1 MSKLASRRQ
10 KSRALQSTPCAAKR
24 PAQDRRSWRSLSS
37 EKPRRGNACWR
48 REIRLLAVLGRL
60 KDCARV
66 YTNRIFLRRE
76 AFLRLRTRI
85 FFALC
90 QGNEQV
96 YARKNAVK
104 SSREKRCLAQGS
116 SLPSRHP
123 NRKNIWIPAMKL
135 RWGKQLL
142 PALDRGQ
149 EALDRA
155 HRSNAQCADVCKK
168 LRSPDGFCRG
178 VSFHLNKKLPGKCCM
193 TGNNVYPRDKLNHF
207 KFLGIGH
214 QFLVQVVGRR
224 GEKMTQ
230 RFL

>member
-1 MSKLASRRQ
+1 MPAKTLSK
-10 KSRALQSTPCAAKR
+10 AA
-24 PAQDRRSWRSLSS
+24 A
-37 EKPRRGNACWR
+37 
-48 REIRLLAVLGRL
+48 
-60 KDCARV
+60 
-66 YTNRIFLRRE
+66 
-76 AFLRLRTRI
+76 
-85 FFALC
+85 
-90 QGNEQV
+90 
-96 YARKNAVK
+96 KNAVSLRAAGFPK
-104 SSREKRCLAQGS
+104 STPQPENTFGYQ
-116 SLPSRHP
+116 
-123 NRKNIWIPAMKL
+123 L
-135 RWGKQLL
+135 RSCAGGAAFL

-149 EALDRA
+149 EAIDRA